1 MPTFFRASALALI
14 ALVTAGA
21 SAFAQDANP
30 LFKDT
35 KIKNYLPHMT
45 WREVEQA
52 LTHTD
57 MVVIPVGSNEQ
68 HGPHMVLGT
77 DIFAALETCKLLA
90 QRTDILIAPVVLAGV
105 SEHHMGFP
113 GTITLSPETLEAVVT
128 DTARSLIRHG
138 FKKLL
143 ILNGHGGNAPALR
156 AAVEKINQTTS
167 ATAVLLE
174 DLKLPE
180 PAAKPAVAAKPAA
193 SAKPDALD
201 IDWHAGIGE
210 TSLMLYLTPSFVDM
224 ARAEQPTLTLPE
236 IVRKAEA
243 ALKADPNLGLV
254 EDANLFRPLA
264 ANKKASSREM
274 SSNGVFTTGDPRTAT
289 AKRGKDEVEAFLQAA
304 VKFIEG
310 WKTISR

>member
-1 MPTFFRASALALI
+1 MRTSALTL
-14 ALVTAGA
+14 LVLMAVVA
-21 SAFAQDANP
+21 SVLAQGANP

-45 WREVEQA
+45 WREAEQA

-113 GTITLSPETLEAVVT
+113 GTITLSPETLEAVIT
-128 DTARSLIRHG
+128 DTTRSLIRHG

-143 ILNGHGGNAPALR
+143 ILNSHGGNVPALR
-156 AAVEKINQTTS
+156 AAVEKINQTTA
-167 ATAVLLE
+167 ATAVLLD

-180 PAAKPAVAAKPAA
+180 PAAKPAP

-224 ARAEQPTLTLPE
+224 SRAEQPALTLPE

-243 ALKADPNLGLV
+243 GLKADPNLGLV

-274 SSNGVFTTGDPRTAT
+274 SSNGVFTTGDLRTAT

-310 WKTISR
+310 WKAMSR